1 MVESESNILMQD
13 WEDDYLIETAIE
25 LPRVWTTLYDKI
37 EIQELKPNRFDE
49 VLKMIKVN
57 HYTK

>member
-25 LPRVWTTLYDKI
+25 SPRVWTTLYDKI
-37 EIQELKPNRFDE
+37 EIQELKPSRFDE